1 MNKVDKIK
9 EQIYEILKKKGEK
22 GNEYQILL
30 QKKNNNIIISKNNYI
45 FTTISMNNFNDSK
58 IMRSD
63 NQWIKYVKKNIVAT
77 LDEESSENSHYD
89 DSSEDNMI
97 ANSKIIELEKKINN
111 LEEIVNKLSNGN
123 ANSFEKR
130 LTILEKQV
138 NGWNGD

>member
-63 NQWIKYVKKNIVAT
+63 NQWIKYVKRNIVAT
-77 LDEESSENSHYD
+77 LDEESSENSHSD

-130 LTILEKQV
+130 LTTLEKQV